1 MLYGICEI
9 GNETFYMIR
18 DPGPED
24 LGATRFVSYDAL
36 RSQYLFDEQNPDASI
51 YGMWAHTFVYLD
63 ETYSGTATIRTLP
76 TEQRSY
82 RNQGGF
88 L

>member
-24 LGATRFVSYDAL
+24 LGKTGLVSYNAL
-36 RSQYLFDEQNPDASI
+36 RTQNLFHDWDDPGI

-82 RNQGGF
+82 P
-88 L
+88 